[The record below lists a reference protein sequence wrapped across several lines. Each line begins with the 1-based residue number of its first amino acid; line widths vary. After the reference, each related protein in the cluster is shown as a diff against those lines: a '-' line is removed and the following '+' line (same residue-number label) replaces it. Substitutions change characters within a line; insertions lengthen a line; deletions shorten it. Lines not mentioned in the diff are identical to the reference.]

1 MGTTNVPTSRRRHSA
16 VFVGATML
24 VFGGFNV
31 EYFDHLYYLTL
42 KERPFQKRY
51 STPQAEM
58 EELVDSGSF
67 NSTVL
72 TTADKYRLY
81 VHLPIIKR
89 KLGHSTE

>member
-1 MGTTNVPTSRRRHSA
+1 
-16 VFVGATML
+16 ML

-42 KERPFQKRY
+42 KVLSILRQERPFQKRY